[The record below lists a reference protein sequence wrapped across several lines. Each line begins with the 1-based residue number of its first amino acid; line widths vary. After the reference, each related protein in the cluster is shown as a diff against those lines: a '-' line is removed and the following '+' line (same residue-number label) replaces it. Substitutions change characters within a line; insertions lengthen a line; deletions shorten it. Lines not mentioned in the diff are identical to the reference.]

1 MLGFLGRDMTFALK
15 VLLGDQLVLFVSQ
28 VEVSL
33 WEKSTKL
40 STKDTF
46 YLQGLLPV
54 SVDPVS

>member
-33 WEKSTKL
+33 SGKKRTKL

-46 YLQGLLPV
+46 YLQGLLTV
-54 SVDPVS
+54 SVDP